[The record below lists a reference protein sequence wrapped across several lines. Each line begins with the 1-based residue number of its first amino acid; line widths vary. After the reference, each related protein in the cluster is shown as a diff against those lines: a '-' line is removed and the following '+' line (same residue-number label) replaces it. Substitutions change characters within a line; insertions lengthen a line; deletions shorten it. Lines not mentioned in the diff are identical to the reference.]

1 MRRAVDAECRVLD
14 IGGRKRGGG
23 RHFTMPDFKVGWRGC
38 TKLAVALDVQI
49 TNESR
54 ARQGDRFHGIIH
66 LIGLRP
72 AIEHLREADLVIGA
86 IEIRTVEPA
95 LDRAGREELA
105 IIQIR
110 NGLANDLQRRVRGV
124 LSAPWHLVAAGPFND
139 GGMVAQKTHDLARG
153 RIEVFQKFRIRL
165 GSIGGERHLHREHD
179 AIAVGH
185 VIKLLI
191 EDDATAP
198 QAEGI
203 HAGLAGKA
211 EQAAVAVVIRA
222 VRAAEKHISRRDVR
236 TVNQDRTAV
245 ENHAEVDRKSFRSAL
260 AKFPADFAHAE

>member
-1 MRRAVDAECRVLD
+1 MRRAVDAQCRVLD
-14 IGGRKRGGG
+14 VGGRKRGGG
-23 RHFTMPDFKVGWRGC
+23 RDFTMPDFKVGWRGRAE
-38 TKLAVALDVQI
+38 LAVALDVLI
-49 TNESR
+49 TDESR

-110 NGLANDLQRRVRGV
+110 NGLPDDLQRRVLRV
-124 LSAPWHLVAAGPFND
+124 LSAPWHLVAAAPLDD
-139 GGMVAQKTHDLARG
+139 GRMVAQKPDHLAHG
-153 RIEVFQKFRIRL
+153 RIQVFQKLRMGL
-165 GSIGGERHLHREHD
+165 GRVSGERHLHREHD

-185 VIKLLI
+185 LIKLLI

-222 VRAAEKHISRRDVR
+222 VRAAEKHISRRDVG